1 MSPDPI
7 IRILTDLAKKQLP
20 EHIKEMIVDDALPM
34 DEPLKIMALA
44 MIADDASLQTAKNAQ
59 HTLKEMPGDSVVH
72 MLRTYAKLDARVFKG
87 LLITFA
93 DSDKIL
99 SVLLTHKQFP
109 FSLYESIATSEK
121 MPMSVLE
128 ILSINQA
135 LFYKHPHLI
144 NLLLDNSRVTKE
156 IGDRMLRYRE
166 GIIAEQKMRARIQEK
181 QERRRE
187 PPPFVLDEEA
197 EPAEEP
203 AAPAPAAAPAFK
215 ETEKLAS
222 DAALIQDLYEEDKL
236 FTKAVSETEPEQP
249 KKRVPIRKF
258 IAGLSVAG
266 QIKLALKGNKEA
278 RSILI
283 RSAKKIVARAVLQ
296 SPKLNEI
303 EVEFYAKMRSI
314 SKEILRD
321 IARNPEWTKKANI
334 QRALL
339 YNPKTPTPISQR
351 YLIRLNEKELRSI
364 IKSKSLPHALR
375 IAARRIMHRKKSQ
388 EDKIRRAR
396 HSR

>member
-1 MSPDPI
+1 M
-7 IRILTDLAKKQLP
+7 
-20 EHIKEMIVDDALPM
+20 
-34 DEPLKIMALA
+34 
-44 MIADDASLQTAKNAQ
+44 
-59 HTLKEMPGDSVVH
+59 
-72 MLRTYAKLDARVFKG
+72 
-87 LLITFA
+87 
-93 DSDKIL
+93 
-99 SVLLTHKQFP
+99 
-109 FSLYESIATSEK
+109 
-121 MPMSVLE
+121 
-128 ILSINQA
+128 
-135 LFYKHPHLI
+135 
-144 NLLLDNSRVTKE
+144 
-156 IGDRMLRYRE
+156 
-166 GIIAEQKMRARIQEK
+166 
-181 QERRRE
+181 
-187 PPPFVLDEEA
+187 
-197 EPAEEP
+197 
-203 AAPAPAAAPAFK
+203 
-215 ETEKLAS
+215 
-222 DAALIQDLYEEDKL
+222 
-236 FTKAVSETEPEQP
+236 
-249 KKRVPIRKF
+249 
-258 IAGLSVAG
+258 AG